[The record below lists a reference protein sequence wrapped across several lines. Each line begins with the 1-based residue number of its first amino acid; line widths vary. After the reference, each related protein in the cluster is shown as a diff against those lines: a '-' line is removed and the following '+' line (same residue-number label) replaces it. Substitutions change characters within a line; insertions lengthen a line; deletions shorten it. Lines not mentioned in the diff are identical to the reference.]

1 MEAEASARL
10 AAPEYSGTG
19 CATLPAS
26 MNPPSRIYVGTA
38 GWSYKDWE
46 GIVYPA
52 QIKKS
57 QHPVEYMAHYFDMLE
72 INTSFY
78 GHIKPEW
85 GKLWSRK
92 AQVVNSGF
100 MFTAKLNRAFTHSP
114 IAVVESTSA
123 GTIHAGPNDEQLA
136 KAGLDSVAEE
146 NMLGAVLVQF
156 PISFKNTN
164 QNRDYLDALLE
175 QFRQYPLVVEVRHNS
190 WTNEGTLRYFA
201 QKGVAFC
208 NIDQP
213 LLGKA
218 VVPSE
223 RVTSPVGYVRL
234 HGRNYEQ
241 WFDSDSGS
249 DRYNYLY
256 TQPDL
261 EKWEKRITTISGKA
275 QNTFVV
281 TNNHFEGKA
290 AVNALQLKSMLAN
303 SPVKVPPT
311 LRSRYWEL
319 SEIASP
325 DE

>member
-1 MEAEASARL
+1 
-10 AAPEYSGTG
+10 
-19 CATLPAS
+19 

-57 QHPVEYMAHYFDMLE
+57 QHPVEYMARYFDMLE

-85 GKLWSRK
+85 GKLWCRK
-92 AQVVNSGF
+92 ARLANPEF
-100 MFTAKLNRAFTHSP
+100 MFAAKLNRAFTHSP

-123 GTIHAGPNDEQLA
+123 ETIQIGPDDERLT
-136 KAGLDSVAEE
+136 KAGLDSIAEE
-146 NMLGAVLVQF
+146 NMLGAVLLQF
-156 PISFKNTN
+156 PISFKNTDR
-164 QNRDYLDALLE
+164 NRDYLDALLE
-175 QFRQYPLVVEVRHNS
+175 KFRHYPPVVEVRHNS

-201 QKGVAFC
+201 QKNVAFC

-213 LLGKA
+213 MLGKA
-218 VVPSE
+218 VAPSSQ
-223 RVTSPVGYVRL
+223 VTSHVGYARL

-241 WFDSDSGS
+241 WFDSDWGN

-256 TQPDL
+256 TQPEL
-261 EKWEKRITTISGKA
+261 EKWKSRIDTIAGKA
-275 QNTFVV
+275 QKTFAV

-290 AVNALQLKSMLAN
+290 AVNALQLKSMLRGG
-303 SPVKVPPT
+303 PVPVPPS

-319 SEIASP
+319 SEIASS